1 VILPELVRT
10 TRLTL
15 RRPRLSD
22 AQAVFEE
29 YASDPE
35 VTRYMDWPTHRSVRD
50 AEAFL
55 PLCDTGWA
63 SGRDLS
69 WAITLTP
76 SDRVIGMIGLRPH
89 GFKADFGYVLTRRLW
104 GQGIMPEA
112 AGAIVGLAFEDPS
125 VRRVWAT
132 CDVENRASVRVLE
145 KLGLTYEGTM
155 RRHLIRP
162 NLSAEPRDSLVYARV
177 R

>member
-1 VILPELVRT
+1 VILPDLVRT

-22 AQAVFEE
+22 ARAVFEE

-35 VTRYMDWPTHRSVRD
+35 VTRYMDWPTHLSIGD
-50 AEAFL
+50 A
-55 PLCDTGWA
+55 
-63 SGRDLS
+63 
-69 WAITLTP
+69 
-76 SDRVIGMIGLRPH
+76 
-89 GFKADFGYVLTRRLW
+89 
-104 GQGIMPEA
+104 A
-112 AGAIVGLAFEDPS
+112 A
-125 VRRVWAT
+125 
-132 CDVENRASVRVLE
+132 CDVENRASTRVLE

-162 NLSAEPRDSLVYARV
+162 NRSAEPRDSLVYARV